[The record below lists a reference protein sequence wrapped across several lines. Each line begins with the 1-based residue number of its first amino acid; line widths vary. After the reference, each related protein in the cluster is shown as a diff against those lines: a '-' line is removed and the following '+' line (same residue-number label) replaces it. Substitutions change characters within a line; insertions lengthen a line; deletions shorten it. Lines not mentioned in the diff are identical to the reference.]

1 MLSFRSFQF
10 QDCYVVPNPPSFS
23 FLEEIILGSGQNF
36 VVEVQIG
43 YLSSNVGS
51 STELKMLEIS
61 WFHTTLVSC
70 DPHQISR
77 NSLQMLRSL
86 QNVEAC
92 HGETVMLNDPA
103 GSDQQQCIKSEKG
116 MDQAKQENVTLP
128 AENATGSKWNSHRE
142 FKHRENLQFCHL
154 QR

>member
-1 MLSFRSFQF
+1 M
-10 QDCYVVPNPPSFS
+10 
-23 FLEEIILGSGQNF
+23 
-36 VVEVQIG
+36 VQIG

-77 NSLQMLRSL
+77 NSLQMLS
-86 QNVEAC
+86 
-92 HGETVMLNDPA
+92 ETVMLNDPA
-103 GSDQQQCIKSEKG
+103 GSDQQQCIKSEKE

-128 AENATGSKWNSHRE
+128 AENATGSKSGKPKINGV
-142 FKHRENLQFCHL
+142 FKHRENLHREFKAPTQMEFT
-154 QR
+154 